1 MSSENLGG
9 LRGYRTV
16 IGNLLWMVVLVFAGC
31 ASQQSTSTSQFESAC
46 KVSPEILCQSA
57 ASTGISLCSPP
68 GPATIGTM
76 VCESEANGNPLGEL
90 PADAASMV
98 ENGTATQTISVPF
111 FMPDGEVAAVAAC
124 AINRRHNSV
133 VYAVVT
139 RGPTTQA
146 QADYLR
152 ENGSCAN

>member
-1 MSSENLGG
+1 MSSEDFGSL
-9 LRGYRTV
+9 LGYRNV
-16 IGNLLWMVVLVFAGC
+16 IHKLLWMIMVVLVAC
-31 ASQQSTSTSQFESAC
+31 ASRQSTSTGQLDSAC

-57 ASTGISLCSPP
+57 AGTGISLCAPP
-68 GPATIGTM
+68 GPPTMGTM
-76 VCESEANGNPLGEL
+76 ECESEANGNPLGEL

-98 ENGTATQTISVPF
+98 ENGTATQSISVPF

-133 VYAVVT
+133 VYAVLT

-152 ENGSCAN
+152 ENGSCVN